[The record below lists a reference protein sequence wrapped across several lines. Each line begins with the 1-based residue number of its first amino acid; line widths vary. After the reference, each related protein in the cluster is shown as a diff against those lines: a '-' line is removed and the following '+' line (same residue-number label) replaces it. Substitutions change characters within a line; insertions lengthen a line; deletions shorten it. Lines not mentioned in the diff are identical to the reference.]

1 MKSGDFIYDMKK
13 KKNLKKLLYSV
24 DLVLQNF
31 PWRNWE
37 RKKCEDMHLCLNLDF
52 SESEVWIGN
61 KQKNKKKKKKNLKK
75 SGGYSL
81 SCN

>member
-31 PWRNWE
+31 PWRN
-37 RKKCEDMHLCLNLDF
+37 
-52 SESEVWIGN
+52 
-61 KQKNKKKKKKNLKK
+61 
-75 SGGYSL
+75 
-81 SCN
+81 